1 MENDL
6 IKAKKMNLRKLRDLN
21 INPYPYKFEI
31 TDYAKAINKEFC
43 DLKNEE
49 KARAVSMAGRVMAKR
64 SFGAIAFMKVRDAT
78 DEIQFFLRKG
88 DTKQE
93 ALDLLSLVDVGDFVG
108 VKGVVYKT
116 LKGQLSILVDD
127 LEVLSKS
134 ILPLPEKFHGL
145 QDIEIRQRKRYLDLI
160 MNPQVKE
167 TFILRTKIISAWRE
181 FLDSKGFLEV
191 EIPVLQPTYG
201 GANAQPYITKSNAWK
216 SNFYLSVSPEL
227 YLKRLLVGGFDKVYT
242 VCKNFRNE
250 DVDKMHNPEFTMSE
264 FYSAYFDLEDIMKLT
279 EELVEFVATKVL
291 GTTQI
296 DYQGVKID
304 LKAPWKRIKMI
315 DALNKKANIDV
326 EKMTL
331 KDLLILA
338 KKENLEIDDDM
349 QKKGLI
355 IAELFEHFCESEL
368 IQPTFVI
375 DYPSETTPLCKLHRN
390 NSELIERTEAYI
402 NGSEI
407 CNGYSELNDPILQ
420 REFFEDQK
428 EQGKAKGE
436 QHPKDE
442 DFLESIGYGM
452 PPAGGMGLG
461 IDRLVMFL
469 TNQATI
475 RDVILFPQM
484 KNENK

>member
-326 EKMTL
+326 EKMSL
-331 KDLLILA
+331 KELLALA
-338 KKENLEIDDDM
+338 QKENVEIDDDM
-349 QKKGLI
+349 QKKGLV

-375 DYPSETTPLCKLHRN
+375 DYPKETTPLCKLHRN